1 MIVLVCACM
10 RARVCMRE
18 CVHAGAHAVRPGVQ
32 ATQRACMRA
41 CVHANTPALLLPR
54 SNQPLTQEPQKI
66 RVFDR
71 KVGGAGEGGRAPRL
85 HQLSSSLPKPT
96 CPAPCSALANDC
108 AAFSYTCRKQLLPPP
123 GAAPAPPAC
132 TLMHVSSGC
141 AHTHSPP
148 PLAPYPRRM
157 HLQSFYTVHGE
168 DALFVARRFCN
179 TTAVVKYLG
188 PAADKG
194 GLASVSLNRCG
205 AFCSHALAGVWWIAR
220 VLGGVVYAT
229 LWCGCRPGTSS

>member
-1 MIVLVCACM
+1 M
-10 RARVCMRE
+10 
-18 CVHAGAHAVRPGVQ
+18 
-32 ATQRACMRA
+32 
-41 CVHANTPALLLPR
+41 HANTPALLLPR

-71 KVGGAGEGGRAPRL
+71 KVGGAGEGGSAPRL
-85 HQLSSSLPKPT
+85 HQLSSSLPYPT
-96 CPAPCSALANDC
+96 CSAPCLHLQVTALRPDTRAASSSPPLQIQHPPRLRAPMHMSSAVCAHSSLPAP
-108 AAFSYTCRKQLLPPP
+108 F
-123 GAAPAPPAC
+123 
-132 TLMHVSSGC
+132 
-141 AHTHSPP
+141 
-148 PLAPYPRRM
+148 APYPRRM

-194 GLASVSLNRCG
+194 GLASVSLNRWG
-205 AFCSHALAGVWWIAR
+205 AFCSHALAGVWWIAH